1 MHIRSKIPLLACV
14 LFFSVAPLFYIFIP
28 PSDPVFVDGKPVE
41 LYFGFESYKEK
52 DEVMLLLKN
61 SGYKIDIVEDSSLP
75 IEDKRPALS
84 TYKVDVYDYKNSDF
98 QGKIRLHFLNNKLYN
113 LLVYTPYPELFPGSN
128 GSSMKN
134 IPKPGGC
141 IDQRKHIEVCNYEIF
156 ISFSDKRI
164 MKYVFDWMSKWS

>member
-1 MHIRSKIPLLACV
+1 MRILSKIPLLIF
-14 LFFSVAPLFYIFIP
+14 LLYFSIIPLWYIFRTHP
-28 PSDPVFVDGKPVE
+28 DPVFVDGNPIE

-75 IEDKRPALS
+75 VGDKRPALS
-84 TYKVDVYDYKNSDF
+84 IYKVDVYDYKNSDF
-98 QGKIRLHFLNNKLYN
+98 QGKIRLHFLNNKLYK

-141 IDQRKHIEVCNYEIF
+141 IEQRKNIKVCNNGIF
-156 ISFSDKRI
+156 ISFTDKRI
-164 MKYVFDWMSKWS
+164 DDYVFAWLSKYW